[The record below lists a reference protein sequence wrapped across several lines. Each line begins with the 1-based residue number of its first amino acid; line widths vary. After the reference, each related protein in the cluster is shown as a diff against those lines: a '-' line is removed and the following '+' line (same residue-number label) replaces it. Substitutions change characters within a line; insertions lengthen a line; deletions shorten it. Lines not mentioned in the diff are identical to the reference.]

1 MLRYGLCNGS
11 EEIDEGNPL
20 MKNGT
25 EMMFS
30 RIFSSVFSV
39 ALMVLI
45 SGSTTFAQQ
54 ANVDQSDFEASQA
67 DRQVSLLV
75 SRLMQ
80 KDHLS
85 RRQLDDN
92 ISRRAFDMFT
102 RALDPMKVYFT
113 QSDVDQFSSFEDKI
127 DDLMKRGDYSIAFT
141 IFNRFLERVDQR
153 VETAMELIDR
163 DFNYDIDEEI
173 VTDRDMIEYAKNE
186 SEAVDRW
193 RKRIKYNLMVLNT
206 EKKSTED
213 SETEKADKPED
224 DPKERLRKR
233 YKSYSRRM
241 HQTDANDIVEMFIS
255 SITTSFD
262 PHTTYM
268 SNETFENFMISM
280 RLQLEGIGATLQASE
295 DDGYTVIKRI
305 VPGGAADKQGELE
318 VEDKIV
324 AVGQGT
330 QGEMVDVTGMK
341 LDDVVKQIR
350 GKAGTTVRL
359 ALLSE
364 NADIR
369 TIAIIREKI
378 KLEDSAARGVVFE
391 EGKKQ
396 DGSPFKVGVI
406 DLPSFY
412 ADLESAGSSSDYKST
427 TRDVDRILNG
437 FREQNVDSVVL
448 DLRRNG
454 GGSLRE
460 AIDCTGLF
468 INSGPVVQVKD
479 AYGQIQKYKD
489 EQPGMS
495 WEGPLV
501 VLTSKFS
508 ASASE
513 ILAGAVQDYGRGIV
527 VGDTTSH
534 GKGTVQSLVNLNQ
547 LVFGTEDPPS
557 LFGALKITMQQ
568 FYRPN
573 GDSTQKRGVLADI
586 VLPSISDHMDVGES
600 DLDYPVEFDR
610 IPAASFRRMQLANAD
625 LLGQIRNSS
634 MGRIGQSEEF
644 AKNQEKIDAYLE
656 QKERKAVTLNKE
668 KYLARRKKFDSEKE
682 EKESLEEQINP
693 SKIEIE
699 RDYYMNEVLQ
709 IAVDYTK
716 ALKNGAKNN

>member
-1 MLRYGLCNGS
+1 
-11 EEIDEGNPL
+11 

-45 SGSTTFAQQ
+45 PGSTTFAQQ

>member
-1 MLRYGLCNGS
+1 
-11 EEIDEGNPL
+11 

>member
-1 MLRYGLCNGS
+1 
-11 EEIDEGNPL
+11 
-20 MKNGT
+20 MKNRALT
-25 EMMFS
+25 TFS
-30 RIFSSVFSV
+30 RITSPLSVS
-39 ALMVLI
+39 LMVLLAT
-45 SGSTTFAQQ
+45 SLVFAQRLETDEQ
-54 ANVDQSDFEASQA
+54 GDLVASQA

-85 RRQLDDN
+85 RRALDDN

-102 RALDPMKVYFT
+102 RALDPMKIYFM
-113 QSDVDQFSSFEDKI
+113 QSDIDEFRSFEDKI
-127 DDLMKRGDYSIAFT
+127 DDRMKGGDYSIAFT
-141 IFNRFLERVDQR
+141 IFNRFLDRVDQR
-153 VETAMELIDR
+153 VQTAMEMIDR
-163 DFNYDIDEEI
+163 EFDYELDEEI
-173 VTDRDMIEYAKNE
+173 VTDRDLIKFAKT
-186 SEAVDRW
+186 EADAQDRW
-193 RKRIKYNLMVLNT
+193 RKRIKYNLMVLST
-206 EKKSTED
+206 EKD
-213 SETEKADKPED
+213 ETV
-224 DPKERLRKR
+224 DPKEKLKKR
-233 YKSYSRRM
+233 YKSYARRM
-241 HQTDANDIVEMFIS
+241 HQTDSNDVVEMFIS
-255 SITTSFD
+255 SITSSFD

-295 DDGYTVIKRI
+295 DDGYTIIKRI
-305 VPGGAADKQGELE
+305 VPGGAADKQGELK

-330 QGEMVDVTGMK
+330 DGEMNDVTGLK

-364 NADIR
+364 NSEIR
-369 TIAIIREKI
+369 TISIVREKI

-391 EGKKQ
+391 EGKKA

-412 ADLESAGSSSDYKST
+412 ADLENASSGSTEFKST
-427 TRDVDRILNG
+427 TRDVDRILSD
-437 FREQNVDSVVL
+437 FRNQNVDSVVL

-468 INSGPVVQVKD
+468 INTGPVVQVKD
-479 AYGQIQKYKD
+479 AYGQIQKYND

-495 WEGPLV
+495 WDGPLV

-610 IPAASFRRMQLANAD
+610 IDAANFRRMQLANAD
-625 LLGQIRNSS
+625 LLEQIRKSS
-634 MGRIGQSEEF
+634 MSRIGQSVEF
-644 AKNQEKIDAYLE
+644 KKNQEKIDLYLE
-656 QKERKAVTLNKE
+656 QKDRKAVTLNKE
-668 KYLARRKKFDSEKE
+668 KYLARREKFDSEKE
-682 EKESLEEQINP
+682 EKESIEDQLNP
-693 SKIEIE
+693 SNLDIE
-699 RDYYMNEVLQ
+699 RDYYLDEVLQ

-716 ALKNGAKNN
+716 ALETAKNN

>member
-1 MLRYGLCNGS
+1 
-11 EEIDEGNPL
+11 
-20 MKNGT
+20 
-25 EMMFS
+25 MMFS

>member
-1 MLRYGLCNGS
+1 
-11 EEIDEGNPL
+11 
-20 MKNGT
+20 
-25 EMMFS
+25 MMFS

-45 SGSTTFAQQ
+45 PGSTTFAQQ